1 MAKASAVKIRD
12 MLLADFWYPQD
23 EDIARR
29 QIQGYEQEQSSLLVH
44 SLPLQTPVA
53 GQEKLP
59 SGKVH
64 LMVLPH
70 AAWDLVGPLL
80 SRAFLYT
87 RSTPYQH
94 IILIG
99 PSHDSREEGIFVSES
114 DIFTTPLGPVR
125 VDTDGIEEF
134 ASTSTLVTT
143 NDILH
148 LSEYS
153 LEPLLPFIAYYFPD
167 TPIVPVLTGKI
178 PHWKSILALQRALEL
193 VMAGTNGEVLIIIS
207 CNFSSSQKELK
218 EGSFAPLFAA
228 LENHNE
234 EALLTVVRSIPL
246 EICGL
251 PALLACLRL
260 SFFSSLT
267 MRVLGSL
274 SVDGEEGGNF
284 HYYHALVWEEPGT

>member
-12 MLLADFWYPQD
+12 MLLADFWYPLD
-23 EDIARR
+23 GDAARTQMQR
-29 QIQGYEQEQSSLLVH
+29 YEQAQASPLVH
-44 SLPLQTPVA
+44 SLPFQTPVA

-59 SGKVH
+59 SGKVR

-70 AAWDLVGPLL
+70 AAWDLVGSLL
-80 SRAFLYT
+80 SRAFLYS
-87 RSTPYQH
+87 RSRPYQH

-114 DIFTTPLGPVR
+114 DIFTTPLGPLK
-125 VDTDGIEEF
+125 VDAKGIEEF

-153 LEPLLPFIAYYFPD
+153 LEPLLPFIAYYFPE

-178 PHWKSILALQRALEL
+178 PHKKSIMALQRALEL
-193 VMAGTNGEVLIIIS
+193 MTLGRNGEILIIIS

-218 EGSFAPLFAA
+218 GGSFAPLFAA

-267 MRVLGSL
+267 MKVMGSL
-274 SVDGEEGGNF
+274 SVDGEEGRNF